1 MVSQFV
7 ESYYGVRIRPS
18 FENTRHDH
26 AFVCIGKY
34 QIVSHACAE
43 QNPANRR
50 ITSDHT
56 IAGPAIIQQRMA
68 DGGVAEWLR
77 SAEIARRPKSLMS
90 GR

>member
-1 MVSQFV
+1 VSPVTLSENLMVSQLV

-50 ITSDHT
+50 ITSDWLT
-56 IAGPAIIQQRMA
+56 GALPSGYVQQKS
-68 DGGVAEWLR
+68 L
-77 SAEIARRPKSLMS
+77 RRPKSLMS